1 MMRAPLKKRLDAIQL
16 IIDQVVEDRKVTRE
30 EVKNFLSEVETFIEA
45 SREAMAEDEER
56 KRRTE

>member
-1 MMRAPLKKRLDAIQL
+1 MMRAPLKKELDKVQA
-16 IIDQVVEDRKVTRE
+16 IIDSVVTNRKFTQE
-30 EVKNFLSEVETFIEA
+30 EVKTFLSEVETFIEA